1 MSDIKTSPFVVRCG
15 DESVGVHTANHPWND
30 NSDITMN
37 ELARRTGMSRAIVKH
52 AVIPPGKEGFVYHSH
67 IRDEEWVYVLS
78 GVCTME
84 IDDSEFEMGPGDF
97 AGFPTPPAVPA
108 VAHHMRNDGADPLV
122 LLMGGEAHEV
132 EIADFPRL
140 GKRKV
145 GTGSVVQV
153 VDLPQE
159 G

>member
-1 MSDIKTSPFVVRCG
+1 MTDSKVTPFLIRSG
-15 DESVGVHTANHPWND
+15 DESEGVHTAHHPWND
-30 NSDITMN
+30 KSDITMN
-37 ELARRTGMSRAIVKH
+37 ELARRTGMSRAIVKQ

-84 IDDSEFEMGPGDF
+84 IDNNEIEMGPGDF
-97 AGFPTPPAVPA
+97 AGFPTPS
-108 VAHHMRNDGADPLV
+108 VAHHMRNDGTDPLV

-145 GTGSVVQV
+145 GTGNVVQV
-153 VDLPQE
+153 VDLPE
-159 G
+159 A

>member
-1 MSDIKTSPFVVRCG
+1 MSEIKPSPFLIRAG
-15 DESVGVHTANHPWND
+15 DESAGVHHAQHPWND
-30 NSDITMN
+30 KSDITMN

-67 IRDEEWVYVLS
+67 QRDEEWLYVLS
-78 GVCTME
+78 GTCTME
-84 IDDSEFEMGPGDF
+84 IDGAEYEMGPGDF

-108 VAHHMRNDGADPLV
+108 VAHHMRNDGTEPLV

-132 EIADFPRL
+132 EIADFPML

-145 GTGSVVQV
+145 GTGDKVQV
-153 VDLPQE
+153 VDLPE
-159 G
+159 A